1 MEDSGEIL
9 KRPART
15 AAEAKRYFSPDKI
28 KTLTKRVI
36 QSYVESFF
44 TGANMSIMSSISPS
58 SVNFNIDKSFD
69 QKLDPTQRKLQ
80 IARYFNELR
89 NVLPAILIMDG
100 GVIPVSNNIGQLGS
114 QTLRGNEWYGY
125 YPVIRAIP
133 ITVVAAARSVEEADE
148 MSALLSLIFNEL
160 RNISGGS
167 YMTGNKEEGE
177 TWVIHLPN
185 EPVEVSGISDTE
197 VPGDPVEKIW
207 HAEAVLA
214 SVLYEDV
221 VAIKR
226 QVSDLQFGGVVV
238 NSPNML
244 DTLLPEI
251 VIPDVISLNQQ
262 ITILVTNMKDNYRV
276 VLSDSKIAT
285 LNYQMLLTPRRPGP
299 LTIKVVDYSSH
310 HRTIVQSKTITIQ

>member
-207 HAEAVLA
+207 HAEAVLS

-244 DTLLPEI
+244 DTLLPKI

-285 LNYQMLLTPRRPGP
+285 LNYQMLLTPRRPGQ